1 MTDDAPFL
9 TTGTGRKGPWL
20 IACDHASNHVPNEID
35 NDSLG
40 LTKDDMHRHIAYDLG
55 AKGLSQSLGNLL
67 DAPVLCSNFSRLVI
81 DPNRGEDDP
90 TLLMKL
96 YDGTI
101 IPGNHKSDTAEL
113 DRRIRNYYRPY
124 HQAYS
129 KLAAKSRAILAVHSF
144 TPQLRGHP
152 PRPWEVGV
160 LFGQDRRLADAVIAR
175 LRLKENL
182 VIGVNEPYAGHLPG
196 DSIDQHAQSNNKLNV
211 LIEVRNDL
219 IKTISEQNAW
229 ARFLAPVLQKAL
241 LDTEENF

>member
-1 MTDDAPFL
+1 MTDDAPFF
-9 TTGTGRKGPWL
+9 TTGTDRKGPWL
-20 IACDHASNHVPNEID
+20 IACDHASNHVPNAV
-35 NDSLG
+35 NNSSLG

-55 AKGLSQSLGNLL
+55 AKGLSQSLGNIL

-101 IPGNHKSDTAEL
+101 ILDNHKSDTAEL
-113 DRRIRNYYRPY
+113 NKRIRNYYRPY

-129 KLAAKSRAILAVHSF
+129 KLAAKRRAILAVHSF

-160 LFGQDRRLADAVIAR
+160 LFGQDRRLADAVIAG

-182 VIGVNEPYAGHLPG
+182 IIGVNEPYAGHLPG

-241 LDTEENF
+241 LDAEANF

>member
-20 IACDHASNHVPNEID
+20 VACDHASNHVPMAVN
-35 NDSLG
+35 NSSLG
-40 LTKDDMHRHIAYDLG
+40 LTKDDMGRHIAYDLG

-101 IPGNHKSDTAEL
+101 ILGNHKSDTAEL
-113 DRRIRNYYRPY
+113 NKRIRNYYRPY

-129 KLAAKSRAILAVHSF
+129 KLATKKRAILAVHSF

-160 LFGQDRRLADAVIAR
+160 LFGQDRRLADAVIAG

-182 VIGVNEPYAGHLPG
+182 IIGVNEPYAGHLPG

-229 ARFLAPVLQKAL
+229 ARFLAPILQKAL
-241 LDTEENF
+241 LDAEENF

>member
-1 MTDDAPFL
+1 MTNHAPFL

-35 NDSLG
+35 NGSLG

-196 DSIDQHAQSNNKLNV
+196 DSIDQHAQSNNKLNI

>member
-20 IACDHASNHVPNEID
+20 VACDHASNHVPMAVN
-35 NDSLG
+35 NSSLG
-40 LTKDDMHRHIAYDLG
+40 LTKDDMGRHIAYDLG

-113 DRRIRNYYRPY
+113 NKRIRNYYRPY

-129 KLAAKSRAILAVHSF
+129 KLAAKKRAILAVHSF

-175 LRLKENL
+175 LRLKKNL
-182 VIGVNEPYAGHLPG
+182 IIGVNEPYAGHLPG

-241 LDTEENF
+241 LDTKENF

>member
-1 MTDDAPFL
+1 MTDDAPFF
-9 TTGTGRKGPWL
+9 TTGTDRKGPWL
-20 IACDHASNHVPNEID
+20 IACDHASNHVPNAV
-35 NDSLG
+35 NNSSLG

-55 AKGLSQSLGNLL
+55 AKELSQSLGNIL

-113 DRRIRNYYRPY
+113 NKRIRNYYRPY

-129 KLAAKSRAILAVHSF
+129 KLAAKKRAILAVHSF
-144 TPQLRGHP
+144 TPQLRGQP

-160 LFGQDRRLADAVIAR
+160 LFGQDRRLADAVIAG

-182 VIGVNEPYAGHLPG
+182 IIGVNEPYAGHLPG

-241 LDTEENF
+241 LDAEANF

>member
-20 IACDHASNHVPNEID
+20 VACDHATNHVPMAVN
-35 NDSLG
+35 NSSLG
-40 LTKDDMHRHIAYDLG
+40 LTKDDMGRHIAYDLG

-113 DRRIRNYYRPY
+113 DKRIRNYYRPY

-129 KLAAKSRAILAVHSF
+129 KLAAKKRAILAVHSF

-175 LRLKENL
+175 LRLKKNL
-182 VIGVNEPYAGHLPG
+182 IIGVNEPYAGHLPG

-241 LDTEENF
+241 LDTKENF

>member
-20 IACDHASNHVPNEID
+20 VACDHASNHVPMAVN
-35 NDSLG
+35 NSSLG
-40 LTKDDMHRHIAYDLG
+40 LTKDDMGRHIAYDLG

-113 DRRIRNYYRPY
+113 NKRIRNYYRPY

-129 KLAAKSRAILAVHSF
+129 KLAARRRAILAVHSF

-175 LRLKENL
+175 LRLKKNL
-182 VIGVNEPYAGHLPG
+182 IIGVNEPYAGHLPG

-241 LDTEENF
+241 LDTKENF

>member
-1 MTDDAPFL
+1 MTNDAPFL

-20 IACDHASNHVPNEID
+20 VACDHASNHVPMAVN
-35 NDSLG
+35 NSSLG
-40 LTKDDMHRHIAYDLG
+40 LTKDDMGRHIAYDLG

-113 DRRIRNYYRPY
+113 NKRIRNYYRPY

-129 KLAAKSRAILAVHSF
+129 KLAARRRAILAVHSF

-175 LRLKENL
+175 LRLKKNL
-182 VIGVNEPYAGHLPG
+182 IIGVNEPYAGHLPG

-229 ARFLAPVLQKAL
+229 ARFLAPALQKAL
-241 LDTEENF
+241 LDTKENF